1 MDMPSG
7 IIRRIP
13 RQTTSCQTGSAS
25 RLFTRGVNPSLKGC
39 CAAPCHTNLPARPHL
54 LDKATII
61 FTGQTLSR
69 DIFKPY
75 SEHPHLPCIIAADH
89 VSLRGTS
96 PKVPFNRADS
106 GPQL

>member
-1 MDMPSG
+1 MDTPSG

-13 RQTTSCQTGSAS
+13 RQTTSCQTRSAS
-25 RLFTRGVNPSLKGC
+25 RLFTRG
-39 CAAPCHTNLPARPHL
+39 
-54 LDKATII
+54 ATII

-75 SEHPHLPCIIAADH
+75 SEHPHFPCIIAADH

>member
-25 RLFTRGVNPSLKGC
+25 RLFTRGVNPSLKG
-39 CAAPCHTNLPARPHL
+39 PHL

-75 SEHPHLPCIIAADH
+75 SEHPHFPCIIAADH